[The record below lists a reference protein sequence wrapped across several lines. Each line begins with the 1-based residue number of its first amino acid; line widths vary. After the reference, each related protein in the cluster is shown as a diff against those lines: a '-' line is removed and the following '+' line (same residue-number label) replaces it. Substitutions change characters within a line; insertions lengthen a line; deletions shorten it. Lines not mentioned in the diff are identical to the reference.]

1 MERHYFEVDDKGKKY
16 SLVASERRSTSI
28 EMISNSF
35 TIFYEGAGYF
45 GDAFLDNGT
54 VRNIPKH
61 LAEQVL
67 NKLNALVTVS
77 KFKTK
82 K

>member
-1 MERHYFEVDDKGKKY
+1 MERHYFEVKDKEKKY
-16 SLVASERRSTSI
+16 SLVASERRSSSV

-45 GDAFLDNGT
+45 GDAYLDNHT

-67 NKLNALVTVS
+67 EKLNAIVIVS
-77 KFKTK
+77 KSKIK